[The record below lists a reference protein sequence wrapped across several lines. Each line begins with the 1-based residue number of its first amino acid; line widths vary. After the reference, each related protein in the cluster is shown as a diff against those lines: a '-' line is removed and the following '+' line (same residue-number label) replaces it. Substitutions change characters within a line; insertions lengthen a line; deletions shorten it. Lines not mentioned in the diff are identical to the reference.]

1 MLLMPF
7 RPRIR
12 AAMLAVATAAFG
24 ALALASCEGSASHV
38 DGPKGASAFDNFV
51 VIGTGLSMGAQSGG
65 VLYESQIEAWPALLA
80 HAAGANFRM
89 PLLRAPGCQPPRIAP
104 LQLSVYLSGARSEDH
119 TSELQP

>member
-12 AAMLAVATAAFG
+12 AAMLPVATAAFG

-80 HAAGANFRM
+80 HAAGR
-89 PLLRAPGCQPPRIAP
+89 LG
-104 LQLSVYLSGARSEDH
+104 
-119 TSELQP
+119 